1 MRIGED
7 QETIYLNRGDKTRN
21 DFNRVA
27 FYFPIYN
34 FATEKEENYLFQLD
48 DKITFV
54 VLPKKGYTKEEIFKK
69 EYTLRDLGYVE
80 PTELVEIILTEEDT
94 LKFPLLNKK
103 ATYYFDIILND
114 TTTIIGYD
122 EKNGANKLIV
132 MPRYEKE
139 ENNE

>member
-7 QETIYLNRGDKTRN
+7 QETLYINRGDETRD
-21 DFNRVA
+21 DFNRVS

-34 FATEKEENYLFQLD
+34 FATEQEENYLFQLD

-54 VLPKKGYTKEEIFKK
+54 VLPKKGYTKEEILRK
-69 EYTLRDLGYVE
+69 EYTLRDLGYTE
-80 PTELVEIILTEEDT
+80 PTELVEIVLTEEDT
-94 LKFPLLNKK
+94 LKFPLTNKK
-103 ATYYFDIILND
+103 ATYWFDIILND

-122 EKNGANKLIV
+122 EEDGANKLIV